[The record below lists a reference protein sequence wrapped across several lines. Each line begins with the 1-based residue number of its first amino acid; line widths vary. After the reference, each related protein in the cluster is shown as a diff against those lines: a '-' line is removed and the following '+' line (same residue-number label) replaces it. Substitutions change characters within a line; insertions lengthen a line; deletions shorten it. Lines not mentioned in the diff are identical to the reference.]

1 MKRGDTNVNSALIV
15 LIGMML
21 HAPAVIAEHGGR
33 DRTDRVI
40 EARDDKARAERST
53 QNDAKEHHNDSGLRK
68 QGKSGEAAARSLGD
82 AKNEVGISSVAAA
95 VGTPADSETDEE
107 VDASI
112 TVSVDSSGSN
122 QSSSNSGSEDNSGSD
137 ELEGIEDHDRVASS
151 VSGDESDDDAI
162 DDSGEDS
169 DDDAEDDSRGMN
181 DMDVLARASSVRLA
195 IEVDSEGRQRRAS
208 EVIMIG
214 SDAEVRAVQ
223 AAGYVLIDVQL
234 LCAFNE
240 TLARIRVNEGES
252 VEAAVTVISALAPA
266 AQVAPNHVF
275 QPSQGQGVTA
285 AAALPTNTLPTTRPA
300 AVRLGIV
307 DTGVDETWSVLRHQ
321 VIAHRGFAGSGYT
334 PREHGTVVAG
344 IAASAGAP
352 LIVADVFGVDADNRL
367 IAPAEA
373 ITRAIDWLLADGVKL
388 INISIEG
395 PDNPVLAYVIR
406 RAVAQG
412 ALIVAAAGNSGP
424 AAPPAYPAAYPGVIA
439 VTAVDDQGRVYPRA
453 NRGRYI
459 SFAARGVRINTGYG
473 KLAAGTVTGTSFA
486 APQVSAELA
495 RRLEQAS
502 DEASAVLIERLQRE
516 ARDLGAPGR
525 DVVFGWGLLDSMSA
539 AEGASSDGRR

>member
-1 MKRGDTNVNSALIV
+1 MKRGNATANFTLIV

-21 HAPAVIAEHGGR
+21 HVPAVLAEHGGR

-40 EARDDKARAERST
+40 EARDDKVREERSK
-53 QNDAKEHHNDSGLRK
+53 QSDAKERRNESELRE
-68 QGKSGEAAARSLGD
+68 QRKSGETATRSIDG
-82 AKNEVGISSVAAA
+82 ATNWVVA
-95 VGTPADSETDEE
+95 PADTDT
-107 VDASI
+107 SI

-122 QSSSNSGSEDNSGSD
+122 QSVSDSVSDYSSGSD
-137 ELEGIEDHDRVASS
+137 ELDDLEDDDRVASS
-151 VSGDESDDDAI
+151 SSGKGSDNDSI
-162 DDSGEDS
+162 DNSGEDS
-169 DDDAEDDSRGMN
+169 DDDSDDDSR
-181 DMDVLARASSVRLA
+181 DVSETDALVRANSVRMA
-195 IEVDSEGRQRRAS
+195 TEVDAEGRQRRAS

-214 SDAEVRAVQ
+214 TDAEVRVVQ
-223 AAGYVLIDVQL
+223 AAGYVVIDVQL
-234 LCAFNE
+234 LAAFNE

-275 QPSQGQGVTA
+275 QPSLGQSVTA
-285 AAALPTNTLPTTRPA
+285 AAAALATNAPPTTRSI
-300 AVRLGIV
+300 AVRLGII
-307 DTGVDETWSVLRHQ
+307 DTGVDETWGVLRHQ
-321 VIAHRGFAGSGYT
+321 VTAHRGFAEGGYT

-344 IAASAGAP
+344 IAASSGAP
-352 LIVADVFGVDADNRL
+352 LSVADVFGVDANNRL

-388 INISIEG
+388 MNISIEG
-395 PDNPVLAYVIR
+395 PDNPVLAYVIQ

-424 AAPPAYPAAYPGVIA
+424 AAPPAYPAAYLGVIA
-439 VTAVDDQGRVYPRA
+439 VTAVDAQGRVYPRA

-459 SFAARGVRINTGYG
+459 SFAAPGVRINAGYG
-473 KLAAGTVTGTSFA
+473 KLSAGTVTGTSFA

-495 RRLEQAS
+495 RRLAQTD
-502 DEASAVLIERLQRE
+502 DEPPAVLLEQLQRE

-525 DVVFGWGLLDSMSA
+525 DVVFGWGLLGSTSV
-539 AEGASSDGRR
+539 AEGVSTDGRP